1 MSQMCLLCS
10 LVLEFTQGLETKQ
23 CSILFIMNLL
33 HPFSVKNTC
42 VSYTKILTNL
52 KSSSNYLC
60 SPSNRCLSSLPLYRT
75 FFSVYLSLP
84 IYSNSLSPTTYF
96 VYRYVTLDFVY
107 IYRRSL
113 TVILSS
119 AAVSRLQCSFKIS
132 FSISSRMIT

>member
-10 LVLEFTQGLETKQ
+10 LVLELTQGLETKQ

-42 VSYTKILTNL
+42 VSYMKIFTNL
-52 KSSSNYLC
+52 KSSKYLC
-60 SPSNRCLSSLPLYRT
+60 SPSNRCLSSLPFYPTL
-75 FFSVYLSLP
+75 FSVYLSLP
-84 IYSNSLSPTTYF
+84 MFSNSLSPTTYF

>member
-10 LVLEFTQGLETKQ
+10 LVLELTQGLETKQ
-23 CSILFIMNLL
+23 CSILFIIL

-42 VSYTKILTNL
+42 VSYMKILTNL
-52 KSSSNYLC
+52 KSSKYLC
-60 SPSNRCLSSLPLYRT
+60 SPSNRCLASLPFYPTL
-75 FFSVYLSLP
+75 FSVYLSLP

-96 VYRYVTLDFVY
+96 VYRYVTLNFVY

-119 AAVSRLQCSFKIS
+119 AAVSRLQCSFKTS

>member
-10 LVLEFTQGLETKQ
+10 LVLELTQGLETKQ

-60 SPSNRCLSSLPLYRT
+60 SPSNRCLASLPLYPAL
-75 FFSVYLSLP
+75 FSVYLSLP
-84 IYSNSLSPTTYF
+84 MFSNSLSPTIYF

-107 IYRRSL
+107 IYRRSF